1 MMALTIEIDD
11 YDDVRGESV
20 KRQCCVGQ
28 QHNNN
33 ANNNKLV
40 VHMLSGERVEVA
52 YGEEERQMA
61 FWEYLTKR
69 LYPACHKKYG
79 LHWDAE
85 KVSLRGVRFLYNTPP
100 PVIRIDLSGDDEAV
114 VVEEPKA
121 RHTKK
126 QQYAFD
132 YENRLLKMGEVIVV
146 DSSHAAVLHGVLD
159 VGGGGPLM
167 GDGYNAYVGNAVEY
181 DSRVECC
188 VCLDILPR
196 SKGGNGLTNFCLS
209 GCKHRFHRK
218 CIGALS
224 KAECPMCRKGFEFGD
239 LVLFGFF
246 KSLSASQEQSSAG
259 GVGAPLV
266 RE

>member
-20 KRQCCVGQ
+20 KRQCCVGR
-28 QHNNN
+28 QH
-33 ANNNKLV
+33 NKLV
-40 VHMLSGERVEVA
+40 VHMLSGEHVEVA

-100 PVIRIDLSGDDEAV
+100 AGVIRIDLLGSEASV
-114 VVEEPKA
+114 VNTEEPK
-121 RHTKK
+121 
-126 QQYAFD
+126 QFAFD
-132 YENRLLKMGEVIVV
+132 YENRLLKMGEVIGSCGGGAV
-146 DSSHAAVLHGVLD
+146 VLHGVLD
-159 VGGGGPLM
+159 VGGGPLM

-246 KSLSASQEQSSAG
+246 KSLASQSSAG
-259 GVGAPLV
+259 DVGAPLV
-266 RE
+266 RK